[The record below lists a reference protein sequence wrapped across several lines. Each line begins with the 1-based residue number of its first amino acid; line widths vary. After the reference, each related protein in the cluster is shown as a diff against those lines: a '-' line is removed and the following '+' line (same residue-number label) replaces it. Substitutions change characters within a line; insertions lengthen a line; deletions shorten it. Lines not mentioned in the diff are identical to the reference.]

1 MQLEDVLTS
10 LQVIELPLRSKFRG
24 LTKREVALFKGNIGW
39 AEFSPF
45 IEYGD
50 QESKNWLNSAV
61 EAATVNFSKNRDK
74 VLVNGTIPDTDDE
87 REIAELIELYR
98 GVTVFKVKVGNNIQ
112 RELMRLA
119 RVRKYAPNAK
129 LRIDVNGA
137 WSVQDAVLNI
147 RAIYGEVAG
156 TFLEYVEQPVATLN
170 ESIELKAKLG
180 IDVKIAVDEVL
191 RKSNAP
197 LELDLS
203 EAADVLVLKVAP
215 LGGIAKALEIS
226 ERHRLPVVVSSALES
241 AVGITH
247 GLRLAAALPDLQ
259 YASGLATGK
268 LFSEDVAQHEIKD
281 GYLRVVTPEIDE
293 ERLARFKVSK
303 ERLEWWRERIKRVWE
318 VAR

>member
-50 QESKNWLNSAV
+50 QESKSWLNSAV
-61 EAATVNFSKNRDK
+61 EAATVNFSKNREFIA
-74 VLVNGTIPDTDDE
+74 VNGTIP
-87 REIAELIELYR
+87 EINNEKEINDLVSAFAN
-98 GVTVFKVKVGNNIQ
+98 VKSFKIKVGDNPEND
-112 RELMRLA
+112 LA
-119 RVRKYAPNAK
+119 RIKLVAK
-129 LRIDVNGA
+129 LAPTASIRIDVNGE
-137 WSVQDAVLNI
+137 WKLEE
-147 RAIYGEVAG
+147 AIDRIKGIQEVTA
-156 TFLEYVEQPVATLN
+156 LEYVEQPVNSLS
-170 ESIELKAKLG
+170 EMRDLKAKAN
-180 IDVKIAVDEVL
+180 VKIAVDEVL

>member
-24 LTKREVALFKGNIGW
+24 LTKREVALFKGNNGW

-50 QESKNWLNSAV
+50 QESKNWFNSAV
-61 EAATVNFSKNRDK
+61 EAATVNFAKNRETIA
-74 VLVNGTIPDTDDE
+74 VNGTIP
-87 REIAELIELYR
+87 EINNEKEISDLVNAFAN
-98 GVTVFKVKVGNNIQ
+98 VKSFKIKVGDNSEND
-112 RELMRLA
+112 LA
-119 RVRKYAPNAK
+119 RIKLVSKLAPNASI
-129 LRIDVNGA
+129 RIDVNGE
-137 WSVQDAVLNI
+137 WKLQE
-147 RAIYGEVAG
+147 AIQRIKEIQEVVA
-156 TFLEYVEQPVATLN
+156 LEYVEQPVK
-170 ESIELKAKLG
+170 SIPEMRNLKAKVN
-180 IDVKIAVDEVL
+180 VKIAVDEAL

-203 EAADVLVLKVAP
+203 EAADILVLKVAP
-215 LGGIAKALEIS
+215 LGGIAKALEIT

-281 GYLRVVTPEIDE
+281 GYMQVATPEIDE
-293 ERLARFKVSK
+293 EKLARFKASQ

-318 VAR
+318 VAQ

>member
-61 EAATVNFSKNRDK
+61 EAATVKFSKNREFIA
-74 VLVNGTIPDTDDE
+74 VNGTIP
-87 REIAELIELYR
+87 EINNEKEINDLVSAFAN
-98 GVTVFKVKVGNNIQ
+98 VKSFKIKVGDNPEND
-112 RELMRLA
+112 LA
-119 RVRKYAPNAK
+119 RIKLVAK
-129 LRIDVNGA
+129 LAPTASIRIDVNGE
-137 WSVQDAVLNI
+137 WKLEE
-147 RAIYGEVAG
+147 AIDRIKGIQEVTA
-156 TFLEYVEQPVATLN
+156 LEYVEQPVNSLS
-170 ESIELKAKLG
+170 EMRDLKAKAN
-180 IDVKIAVDEVL
+180 VKIAVDEVL

>member
-24 LTKREVALFKGNIGW
+24 LTKREVALFKGNISW

-61 EAATVNFSKNRDK
+61 EAATVNFSKNREFIA
-74 VLVNGTIPDTDDE
+74 VNGTIP
-87 REIAELIELYR
+87 EINNEKEINDLVSAFAN
-98 GVTVFKVKVGNNIQ
+98 VKSFKIKVGDNPEND
-112 RELMRLA
+112 LA
-119 RVRKYAPNAK
+119 RIKLVAK
-129 LRIDVNGA
+129 LAPTASIRIDVNGE
-137 WSVQDAVLNI
+137 WKLEE
-147 RAIYGEVAG
+147 AIDRIKGIQEVTA
-156 TFLEYVEQPVATLN
+156 LEYVEQPVNSLS
-170 ESIELKAKLG
+170 EMRDLKAKAN
-180 IDVKIAVDEVL
+180 VKIAVDEVL

-293 ERLARFKVSK
+293 ARLARFKVSK

>member
-10 LQVIELPLRSKFRG
+10 LQVIELPLRSKFRS

-45 IEYGD
+45 IEYDD
-50 QESKNWLNSAV
+50 QESVNWLNSAV

-74 VLVNGTIPDTDDE
+74 VLVNGTIP
-87 REIAELIELYR
+87 EINNEKEINDLVSAFAN
-98 GVTVFKVKVGNNIQ
+98 VKSFKIKVGDNPEND
-112 RELMRLA
+112 LA
-119 RVRKYAPNAK
+119 RIKLVAK
-129 LRIDVNGA
+129 LAPTASIRIDVNGE
-137 WSVQDAVLNI
+137 WKLEE
-147 RAIYGEVAG
+147 AIDRIKGIQEVTA
-156 TFLEYVEQPVATLN
+156 LEYVEQPVNSLS
-170 ESIELKAKLG
+170 EMRDLKAKAN
-180 IDVKIAVDEVL
+180 VKIAVDEVL

-203 EAADVLVLKVAP
+203 EAADILVLKVAP

>member
-24 LTKREVALFKGNIGW
+24 LTKREVALFKGNNGW

-50 QESKNWLNSAV
+50 QESKNWFNSAV
-61 EAATVNFSKNRDK
+61 EAATVNFAKNRETIA
-74 VLVNGTIPDTDDE
+74 VNGTIP
-87 REIAELIELYR
+87 EINNEKEISDLVNAFAN
-98 GVTVFKVKVGNNIQ
+98 VKSFKIKVGDNSEND
-112 RELMRLA
+112 LA
-119 RVRKYAPNAK
+119 RIKLVSKLAPNASI
-129 LRIDVNGA
+129 RIDVNGQ
-137 WSVQDAVLNI
+137 WKLQE
-147 RAIYGEVAG
+147 AIQRIKEIQEVVA
-156 TFLEYVEQPVATLN
+156 LEYVEQPVK
-170 ESIELKAKLG
+170 SIPEMRNLKAKVN
-180 IDVKIAVDEVL
+180 VKIAVDEAL

-215 LGGIAKALEIS
+215 LGGIAKVLEIS
-226 ERHRLPVVVSSALES
+226 QRHRLPVVVSSALES

-281 GYLRVVTPEIDE
+281 GYIQVATPEIDE
-293 ERLARFKVSK
+293 ERLARFKVSQ

-318 VAR
+318 VAQ

>member
-61 EAATVNFSKNRDK
+61 EAATINFSKNRDK
-74 VLVNGTIPDTDDE
+74 VLVNGTIP
-87 REIAELIELYR
+87 EINNEKEINDLVSAFAN
-98 GVTVFKVKVGNNIQ
+98 VKSFKIKVGDNPEND
-112 RELMRLA
+112 LA
-119 RVRKYAPNAK
+119 RIKLVAK
-129 LRIDVNGA
+129 LAPTASIRIDVNGK
-137 WSVQDAVLNI
+137 WKLEE
-147 RAIYGEVAG
+147 AIDRIKGIQEVTA
-156 TFLEYVEQPVATLN
+156 LEYVEQPVNSLS
-170 ESIELKAKLG
+170 EMRDLKAKAN
-180 IDVKIAVDEVL
+180 VKIAVDEVL
-191 RKSNAP
+191 RESNAP

-203 EAADVLVLKVAP
+203 EAADILVLKVAP

>member
-10 LQVIELPLRSKFRG
+10 LQVIELPLRSKFRS

-50 QESKNWLNSAV
+50 QESVNWLNSAV
-61 EAATVNFSKNRDK
+61 EAATINFSKNRDK
-74 VLVNGTIPDTDDE
+74 VLVNGTIP
-87 REIAELIELYR
+87 EINNEKEINDLVSAFAN
-98 GVTVFKVKVGNNIQ
+98 VKSFKIKVGDNPEND
-112 RELMRLA
+112 LA
-119 RVRKYAPNAK
+119 RIKLVAK
-129 LRIDVNGA
+129 LAPTASIRIDVNGE
-137 WSVQDAVLNI
+137 WKLEE
-147 RAIYGEVAG
+147 AIDRIKGIQEVTA
-156 TFLEYVEQPVATLN
+156 LEYVEQPVNSLS
-170 ESIELKAKLG
+170 EMRDLKAKAN
-180 IDVKIAVDEVL
+180 VKIAVDEVL

-203 EAADVLVLKVAP
+203 EAADILVLKVAP

>member
-74 VLVNGTIPDTDDE
+74 VLVNGTIP
-87 REIAELIELYR
+87 EINNEKEINDLVSAFAN
-98 GVTVFKVKVGNNIQ
+98 VKSFKIKVGDNPEND
-112 RELMRLA
+112 LA
-119 RVRKYAPNAK
+119 RIKLVAK
-129 LRIDVNGA
+129 LAPTASIRIDVNGE
-137 WSVQDAVLNI
+137 WKLEE
-147 RAIYGEVAG
+147 AIDRIKGIQEVTA
-156 TFLEYVEQPVATLN
+156 LEYVEQPVNSLS
-170 ESIELKAKLG
+170 EMRDLKAKAN
-180 IDVKIAVDEVL
+180 VKIAVDEVL

-203 EAADVLVLKVAP
+203 EAADVMVLKVAP

-318 VAR
+318 VVR

>member
-1 MQLEDVLTS
+1 MKS
-10 LQVIELPLRSKFRG
+10 
-24 LTKREVALFKGNIGW
+24 FKI
-39 AEFSPF
+39 
-45 IEYGD
+45 
-50 QESKNWLNSAV
+50 
-61 EAATVNFSKNRDK
+61 
-74 VLVNGTIPDTDDE
+74 
-87 REIAELIELYR
+87 
-98 GVTVFKVKVGNNIQ
+98 KVGGNPEND
-112 RELMRLA
+112 LA
-119 RVRKYAPNAK
+119 RIKLVVKLAPTASI
-129 LRIDVNGA
+129 RIDVNGEWELA
-137 WSVQDAVLNI
+137 DAIDRI
-147 RAIYGEVAG
+147 RDIQEV
-156 TFLEYVEQPVATLN
+156 TSLEYVEQPVKTLS
-170 ESIELKAKLG
+170 EMRDLKAKVN
-180 IDVKIAVDEVL
+180 VKIAVDEAL

-203 EAADVLVLKVAP
+203 EAADILVLKVAP
-215 LGGIAKALEIS
+215 LGGIAKALEIT

>member
-61 EAATVNFSKNRDK
+61 EAATVNFSINRDK

-98 GVTVFKVKVGNNIQ
+98 GANVFKVKVGNNLQ
-112 RELMRLA
+112 RELIRLA

-147 RAIYGEVAG
+147 RAIYG
-156 TFLEYVEQPVATLN
+156 
-170 ESIELKAKLG
+170 
-180 IDVKIAVDEVL
+180 
-191 RKSNAP
+191 
-197 LELDLS
+197 
-203 EAADVLVLKVAP
+203 
-215 LGGIAKALEIS
+215 
-226 ERHRLPVVVSSALES
+226 
-241 AVGITH
+241 
-247 GLRLAAALPDLQ
+247 
-259 YASGLATGK
+259 
-268 LFSEDVAQHEIKD
+268 
-281 GYLRVVTPEIDE
+281 
-293 ERLARFKVSK
+293 
-303 ERLEWWRERIKRVWE
+303 
-318 VAR
+318 

>member
-39 AEFSPF
+39 TEFSPF

-61 EAATVNFSKNRDK
+61 EAATLNFSKNREFIA
-74 VLVNGTIPDTDDE
+74 VNGTIP
-87 REIAELIELYR
+87 EINNEKEINDL
-98 GVTVFKVKVGNNIQ
+98 VSTFPNVKSFKIKVGGNPKND
-112 RELMRLA
+112 LA
-119 RVRKYAPNAK
+119 RIKLVAK
-129 LRIDVNGA
+129 LAPTASIRIDVNGEWKLA
-137 WSVQDAVLNI
+137 E
-147 RAIYGEVAG
+147 AIVRIKDIQEVTA
-156 TFLEYVEQPVATLN
+156 LEYVEQPV
-170 ESIELKAKLG
+170 ESLSEMRDLKAKVN
-180 IDVKIAVDEVL
+180 VKIAVDEVL

-303 ERLEWWRERIKRVWE
+303 KRLEWWRERIKRVWE